1 MFDFIQITASSQ
13 TQVPSR
19 TLGIEITD
27 PALAQQCDA
36 GNIDGQ
42 HWSVPGL
49 RAGVNLDGGA
59 WEGRGGVAEDRWRGS
74 AAIELATFAAEPL
87 LRSRHVVTLAFHRPD
102 LDAVGAAAVMVLRRI
117 GLEYLP
123 AEQRHVVRP
132 GYERHFDGGR
142 IIGDLARRIALVAER
157 DSCRPGGA
165 WVATPL
171 PTEEQP
177 WPEGMATVDA
187 TREIAA
193 IAAICSPRGAGAPP
207 PIDRVLVDVPVTST
221 GDVLLPLA
229 ARVFVTAC
237 WLLWGEP
244 SDEPG
249 ATWGH
254 PRVAEELSAEC
265 GVDTGR
271 GSPLSLARIA
281 LTMARAA
288 VETSRRALV
297 RAIRT
302 PGALEVREGRRGPVA
317 VIRAAQAGV
326 LSLGYCVAPVVV
338 AIDRAN
344 PGKFTVCSWT
354 REALDHAAVRARLNE
369 LEEQVGGSP
378 RWGGGA
384 AITGSPQVPGGSRLS
399 EADVLAAVL
408 EA

>member
-1 MFDFIQITASSQ
+1 MFQFIQITAQ

-27 PALAQQCDA
+27 PALALLCDA

-49 RAGVNLDGGA
+49 RAGVNVDGTS

-87 LRSRHVVTLAFHRPD
+87 LKSEDVVTLAFHRPD

-117 GLEYLP
+117 GL
-123 AEQRHVVRP
+123 V
-132 GYERHFDGGR
+132 DSGR

-157 DSCRPGGA
+157 DSFRPGGA
-165 WVATPL
+165 WAATPL

-177 WPEGMATVDA
+177 WPEGRATVDA

-193 IAAICSPRGAGAPP
+193 IASICSPRGGGAPP
-207 PIDRVLVDVPVTST
+207 PIDRVLVDVPVTSS

-229 ARVFVTAC
+229 ARVFVAAC

-244 SDEPG
+244 SDDPG

-317 VIRAAQAGV
+317 VIRAAHAGV

-338 AIDRAN
+338 ACDQAN
-344 PGKFTVCSWT
+344 PGKFTLCSWT
-354 REALDHAAVRARLNE
+354 PQSLDHAAVRARLNE
-369 LEEQVGGSP
+369 LEEQAGGVP